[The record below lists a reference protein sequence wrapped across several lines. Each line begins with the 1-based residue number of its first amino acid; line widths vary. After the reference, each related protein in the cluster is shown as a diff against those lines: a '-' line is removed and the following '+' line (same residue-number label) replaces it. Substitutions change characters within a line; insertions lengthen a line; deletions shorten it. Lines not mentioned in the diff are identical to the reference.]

1 MPEGYPG
8 LEKHWTDL
16 QPENISTVLV
26 PLCGKSV
33 DLLWLSK
40 HADAVTGVEVS
51 EKAILE
57 FMEEHN
63 RDWTKEKSG
72 KFVIYKTGNIKFWCG
87 DFMALPARKLPRFD
101 LIYDK
106 AALVALPPQMRKPYA
121 GKILELSNE
130 TTTYLLHHFIYN
142 QNEMNGPPFSVSK
155 KEISEYF
162 GAFYDIRVLNSIE
175 NAPESFPKFVKRGL
189 NSPLNERFLLLEKR

>member
-8 LEKHWTDL
+8 LKKYWPDL

-33 DLLWLSK
+33 DLLWLSQ

-57 FMEEHN
+57 FMQEHN
-63 RDWTKEKSG
+63 RDWTKEESG
-72 KFVIYKTGNIKFWCG
+72 KFMIYKTGNIQLWCG

-106 AALVALPPQMRKPYA
+106 AALVALPLQMRKRYTE
-121 GKILELSNE
+121 KILSLCSD
-130 TTTYLLHHFIYN
+130 TTIYLLHHFFYN
-142 QNEMNGPPFSVSK
+142 QNEMNGPPFSVSS

-162 GAFYDIRVLNSIE
+162 GDFFKIRVLSSIE
-175 NAPESFPKFVKRGL
+175 NTPRRFPKFAKRGL
-189 NSPLNERFLLLEKR
+189 KSALNEQFLLMRKN